1 MKRFIREAGFF
12 LLLTLPGMVIA
23 DEPGYRIAG
32 IIASGAADWGAI
44 VELPDGEQKLVS
56 AGDFL
61 GQVEI
66 VRISKDGVVLQF
78 PGGERQMQ
86 LSQGGYIPLSVVTVD
101 RTGVVAGDFN
111 KRQMKPSQSGDIPV
125 SDAAVSRSSGSIVGG
140 TGVVAADFSKRVEK
154 QLTSDQVA
162 NVRGLEILSSLSESA
177 RLVSFS
183 SLDDPEAGHIPIDSL
198 DSGVN
203 LLQKAIIDG
212 EALRISVEGDESFT
226 NFYVMPNPEK

>member
-1 MKRFIREAGFF
+1 MKKFIQEAGVF
-12 LLLTLPGMVIA
+12 LLLTLSGMVIA

-66 VRISKDGVVLQF
+66 VRILKDGVVLQF

-86 LSQGGYIPLSVVTVD
+86 LSQGGYIPLSDVTVD
-101 RTGVVAGDFN
+101 RAGVVTGSFN
-111 KRQMKPSQSGDIPV
+111 KKQIKPSQSGDIAT
-125 SDAAVSRSSGSIVGG
+125 SAGAVSRSSGSIVGG
-140 TGVVAADFSKRVEK
+140 AGVAAADFSKRVEK
-154 QLTSDQVA
+154 QLTSNQVA
-162 NVRGLEILSSLSESA
+162 SVRGLEILSSLSESA
-177 RLVSFS
+177 RIVSFS
-183 SLDDPEAGHIPIDSL
+183 SLDDPAGHTPIDSL
-198 DSGVN
+198 SAGVN
-203 LLQKAIIDG
+203 LLQQAIIEG

-226 NFYVMPNPEK
+226 DFYVMPNPIE

>member
-1 MKRFIREAGFF
+1 MKRFIREAGVF
-12 LLLTLPGMVIA
+12 LLLTLPAMVTA

-66 VRISKDGVVLQF
+66 VRISKEGVVLQF

-86 LSQGGYIPLSVVTVD
+86 LSQGGYIPLSDVTVD
-101 RTGVVAGDFN
+101 STGVVTGGFN
-111 KRQMKPSQSGDIPV
+111 KKQMKPSQGGDIAT
-125 SDAAVSRSSGSIVGG
+125 STDAVSRSSGSIA
-140 TGVVAADFSKRVEK
+140 GVAAADFGKRVEK
-154 QLTSDQVA
+154 QLTSHQVA
-162 NVRGLEILSSLSESA
+162 SVRGLEILSSLSESA
-177 RLVSFS
+177 RIVSFS
-183 SLDDPEAGHIPIDSL
+183 SLDDPEAGHTPIDSL

-203 LLQKAIIDG
+203 LLQQAIIEG

-226 NFYVMPNPEK
+226 DFYVMPNPVE

>member
-1 MKRFIREAGFF
+1 MKKFIREAGVF
-12 LLLTLPGMVIA
+12 LLLTLSAMVIA

-66 VRISKDGVVLQF
+66 VRISKEGVVLQL

-86 LSQGGYIPLSVVTVD
+86 LSQGGYIPLSDVTVD
-101 RTGVVAGDFN
+101 RTGVLTGDFN
-111 KRQMKPSQSGDIPV
+111 RRQVKPSQGGDIAT
-125 SDAAVSRSSGSIVGG
+125 SAAAVPRSSGSIASG
-140 TGVVAADFSKRVEK
+140 TGVAAADFSKRVEK
-154 QLTSDQVA
+154 QLTSHQVA
-162 NVRGLEILSSLSESA
+162 SVRGLEILSSLSESA
-177 RLVSFS
+177 RIVSFS
-183 SLDDPEAGHIPIDSL
+183 SLDDPEASHTPIDSL
-198 DSGVN
+198 SAGVN
-203 LLQKAIIDG
+203 LLQQAIIEG

-226 NFYVMPNPEK
+226 DFYVMPNPAE

>member
-111 KRQMKPSQSGDIPV
+111 KRQMKPSQGSDIPA
-125 SDAAVSRSSGSIVGG
+125 SAGAVSRSSDSIAGG
-140 TGVVAADFSKRVEK
+140 AGVAVADFSKRVEK
-154 QLTSDQVA
+154 QLTSNQVA
-162 NVRGLEILSSLSESA
+162 SVSGLEILSRLSESA
-177 RLVSFS
+177 RIVSFS
-183 SLDDPEAGHIPIDSL
+183 SLDDPVAGHTPIDSL
-198 DSGVN
+198 DSAVN
-203 LLQKAIIDG
+203 LLQQAIIDG
-212 EALRISVEGDESFT
+212 EALRISVEGDEHVPD
-226 NFYVMPNPEK
+226 FYVMPNPTE